1 MSKFHKLTMG
11 DFEKVLSELFTKEE
25 HLSPFIIYCGPK
37 MAQIYDITN
46 REYFGLISPE
56 RAILERCAAY
66 DNAYIHPEW
75 DYLKYPQVYFD
86 NPYSDSHTNEIFEEG
101 EEDIYGD
108 CTLIYI
114 GRK

>member
-1 MSKFHKLTMG
+1 ME
-11 DFEKVLSELFTKEE
+11 DFEKALSELFTKKEE
-25 HLSPFIIYCGPK
+25 HLSPFIIYCGSK

-75 DYLKYPQVYFD
+75 DIK
-86 NPYSDSHTNEIFEEG
+86 
-101 EEDIYGD
+101 GD
-108 CTLIYI
+108 
-114 GRK
+114 R

>member
-1 MSKFHKLTMG
+1 ME
-11 DFEKVLSELFTKEE
+11 DFEKALSELFTKKEE
-25 HLSPFIIYCGPK
+25 HLSPFIIYCGSK

-56 RAILERCAAY
+56 RATLERYAATK
-66 DNAYIHPEW
+66 NAYLYPKW

-86 NPYSDSHTNEIFEEG
+86 NSYKDSHTNEMFEEG

-108 CTLIYI
+108 CTLTYI

>member
-1 MSKFHKLTMG
+1 MSKFHKLTME
-11 DFEKVLSELFTKEE
+11 DFEKALSELFTKKEK
-25 HLSPFIIYCGPK
+25 HLSPFIIYCGSK

-86 NPYSDSHTNEIFEEG
+86 NPYSDTNAVF
-101 EEDIYGD
+101 EEDID
-108 CTLIYI
+108 RNCLIFI
-114 GRK
+114 KRE

>member
-11 DFEKVLSELFTKEE
+11 DFEKVLSELFTKKEE
-25 HLSPFIIYCGPK
+25 HLSPFIIYCGSK
-37 MAQIYDITN
+37 MAQIHDITN
-46 REYFGLISPE
+46 RKYFGLISPE

-86 NPYSDSHTNEIFEEG
+86 NPYSDTNKIFEE
-101 EEDIYGD
+101 DID
-108 CTLIYI
+108 RNCLIFI
-114 GRK
+114 KRG